1 MIDACAFDAIESAD
15 VFDEMVLFSG
25 RYFSTF
31 NDWAW
36 CPDDKCDIAMD
47 YQNWR
52 NDSTSSGNCM
62 GAYLND
68 NVFGDYGWV
77 KRDCSDTL
85 VRVLC
90 RLDCAGGTDSPVTDE
105 TTTVVTTTQELT
117 SSWPK
122 TQRLMYTVG
131 QTNSY
136 EYGTVYDYVI
146 DDVQGPVKIGA
157 YQMPYTASQPSL
169 VYNYAL
175 SVLEIIGDYFVT
187 ASIEHYFMDITGYFT
202 RSSQTL
208 FTADAYSTLV
218 YSENVGTI
226 CIGGLYGKQNV
237 YIVHRD
243 KRWGHDVT
251 FVEFILKVIDLSY
264 YFWCCTGR
272 KTIRNRLLLDS
283 INFGTFRILNINDS
297 QGSPLVQ
304 KYKLRKRVVG
314 RPPLIPLIL
323 SLKTRTGQ
331 KSIILKNT

>member
-1 MIDACAFDAIESAD
+1 MI
-15 VFDEMVLFSG
+15 LFSG

-77 KRDCSDTL
+77 KRDCSETL

-105 TTTVVTTTQELT
+105 NTTIMTTTQELT
-117 SSWPK
+117 SSGPK
-122 TQRLMYTVG
+122 TQRLMYTVMMA
-131 QTNSY
+131 NSY

-146 DDVQGPVKIGA
+146 DDIQGPIKIGA

-187 ASIEHYFMDITGYFT
+187 ASTEHYFMDITGAFT

-208 FTADAYSTLV
+208 FTADAYSTMV

-237 YIVHRD
+237 YIVTQNPNWPEVYYSQ
-243 KRWGHDVT
+243 KYLTNIQGKEYKYFGVT
-251 FVEFILKVIDLSY
+251 SNEDTVYLIAGGSGSTQIQ
-264 YFWCCTGR
+264 
-272 KTIRNRLLLDS
+272 S
-283 INFGTFRILNINDS
+283 INFEGVQNLEAAFLDS
-297 QGSPLVQ
+297 SSLTLLPFAFAFSFVFPFVFSLA
-304 KYKLRKRVVG
+304 
-314 RPPLIPLIL
+314 L
-323 SLKTRTGQ
+323 SLDRISKHVFSLQRR
-331 KSIILKNT
+331 